1 MCPFSKNNFFYGFV
15 LCDIVLYGAILGLII
30 GMGIA
35 VTWTN
40 ALTILEYLN

>member
-1 MCPFSKNNFFYGFV
+1 VILFFEKKNNIF
-15 LCDIVLYGAILGLII
+15 LCGAILGLII